1 MKSLVFD
8 STIWIDALNKKNT
21 EKVELLRNIAP
32 NENSVILFPVIAQEV
47 LQGIKSDEQFKK
59 VYQNLN
65 GFTVFSLPPWET
77 HIGAAIL
84 YRDLRKK
91 GITIRK
97 PNDCIIAFLAIHFKL
112 ELVHNDSDFDLIA
125 QNSPLKIYKP

>member
-8 STIWIDALNKKNT
+8 STIWIDALNKKQN
-21 EKVELLRNIAP
+21 EKVELLKSIAP
-32 NENSVILFPVIAQEV
+32 FENSIVLFPVIAQEI
-47 LQGIKSDEQFKK
+47 LQGIKSDEQFNK
-59 VYQNLN
+59 VYKNLN
-65 GFTVFSLPPWET
+65 GFTIYTLPPWET
-77 HIGAAIL
+77 HIGAATL

-97 PNDCIIAFLAIHFKL
+97 PNDCIIAFLAINFGL